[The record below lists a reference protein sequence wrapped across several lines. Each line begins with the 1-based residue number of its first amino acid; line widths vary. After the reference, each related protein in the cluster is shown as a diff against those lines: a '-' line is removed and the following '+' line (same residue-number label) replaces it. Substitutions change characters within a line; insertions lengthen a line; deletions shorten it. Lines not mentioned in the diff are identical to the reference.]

1 VSAVLVIGSQGALGS
16 TVVRAFERAGWEV
29 HRAAR
34 RPGTSFRLVDLGTPD
49 TLRRAFD
56 GIDVVVNTVPHAGL
70 AAERAVLERGG
81 LLLNISALPAS
92 EAAGLPASGTG
103 TVVMNSG
110 LAPGVT
116 NLVAAD
122 LVARH
127 PDADGIELA
136 LTLSASATSG
146 PAGGEFVYRHLTSS
160 RRHATATI
168 PFPPPIGE
176 RRCVEIAEGE
186 NGWLGAAAGG
196 RSVRT
201 YLCISEPLLH
211 RGVLAAN
218 RTGVMSLVPRAAFV
232 GGRKGPPGDA
242 STEPFSEW
250 VAVLRSGRRL
260 TARTVEGEGD
270 YRSTAAATVVV
281 AEALLR
287 RGDLPGGR
295 FDPEDLLSL
304 GDVSAALEAAGI
316 RVVERS
322 ATAP

>member
-16 TVVRAFERAGWEV
+16 TVVRAFDVAGWDV

-34 RPGTSFRLVDLGTPD
+34 RPGTSFRLVDLDTPD
-49 TLRRAFD
+49 TLRRAFE
-56 GIDVVVNTVPHAGL
+56 GIDVVVNTVPHPGL
-70 AAERAVLERGG
+70 AAETAVLTHGG
-81 LLLNISALPAS
+81 LLLNISALSVSAATALP
-92 EAAGLPASGTG
+92 AAGSG
-103 TVVMNSG
+103 TVVMNAG
-110 LAPGVT
+110 LAPGVV

-136 LTLSASATSG
+136 LTLSASGTSG
-146 PAGGEFVYRHLTSS
+146 PAGGEFVHRHLTSR

-176 RRCVEIAEGE
+176 RRCVEIAERE
-186 NGWLGAAAGG
+186 HGWLGAAAGA

-211 RGVLAAN
+211 RSVLAAN
-218 RTGVMSLVPRAAFV
+218 RTGVLSLLPRAAFV

-242 STEPFSEW
+242 STEAFSEW
-250 VAVLRSGRRL
+250 VAVLRGGQRL
-260 TARTVEGEGD
+260 AARTVEGEGD
-270 YRSTAAATVVV
+270 YRSTAAATVVL

-287 RGDLPGGR
+287 RGDLPAGR

-304 GDVSAALEAAGI
+304 GDVSGPLEAAGI
-316 RVVERS
+316 RVVDRS
-322 ATAP
+322 RA